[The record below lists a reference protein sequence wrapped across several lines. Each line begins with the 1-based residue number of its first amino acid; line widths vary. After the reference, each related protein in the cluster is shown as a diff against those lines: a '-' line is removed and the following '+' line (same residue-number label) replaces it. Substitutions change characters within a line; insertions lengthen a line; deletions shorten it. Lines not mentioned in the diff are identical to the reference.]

1 MFREA
6 VNWYN
11 KEALQR
17 RKVCRLPLRCRSV
30 GRCLIVG
37 AGVSRCWAHAASPT
51 LALARCRR
59 PQSQKIGMHSISRNL
74 YSRVPTATIKLANI
88 SGVQSNGYVGSRFI
102 FWLRNFKAR
111 LECRNDQGAIG
122 YILASPVF
130 DHMFDPET
138 AELWWIGNC
147 SPAKPPVA
155 KINLFL
161 INLFLINLFLI
172 MRWML
177 AFSRSMAE
185 NSAWDN
191 RQ

>member
-1 MFREA
+1 MCREA

-11 KEALQR
+11 QEALQR
-17 RKVCRLPLRCRSV
+17 RKVCPLPLRCRSV

-51 LALARCRR
+51 WALARCRR

-122 YILASPVF
+122 DLLSGPVLYR
-130 DHMFDPET
+130 MFDPET
-138 AELWWIGNC
+138 AELGRLSN
-147 SPAKPPVA
+147 SGSAEPLAA
-155 KINLFL
+155 KIDLFL
-161 INLFLINLFLI
+161 
-172 MRWML
+172 RYG
-177 AFSRSMAE
+177 
-185 NSAWDN
+185 
-191 RQ
+191 